1 MTVLVYEMK
10 NHFSF
15 QPVVINARYMTN
27 DQMYGYGYGTVIVTN
42 SIASI
47 FNVLI
52 SFTNQQLMSKGSLL
66 ISNLS
71 LSGINNNNINVNNL
85 SELIVEISF
94 GSDFDLTNSS
104 SIINY
109 TKTINTISLLISLN
123 STTTTLPSSI

>member
-1 MTVLVYEMK
+1 M
-10 NHFSF
+10 
-15 QPVVINARYMTN
+15 
-27 DQMYGYGYGTVIVTN
+27 
-42 SIASI
+42 
-47 FNVLI
+47 
-52 SFTNQQLMSKGSLL
+52 

>member
-1 MTVLVYEMK
+1 
-10 NHFSF
+10 
-15 QPVVINARYMTN
+15 
-27 DQMYGYGYGTVIVTN
+27 
-42 SIASI
+42 
-47 FNVLI
+47 
-52 SFTNQQLMSKGSLL
+52 MSKGSLL

-104 SIINY
+104 SIITY